1 MKDKINLDELLKQE
15 MGNLSSPPPAD
26 AWQFISNQ
34 LPIVPAAPVAASVKT
49 IAGIG
54 SKVIIA
60 TTIGV
65 VAISAAAWVVINKDN
80 QPSKTNNT
88 FVQQTNEITTD
99 NNITST
105 QIEPITSV
113 VEQQKPVVN
122 NEVVVDKK
130 PSKKPNQ
137 SNKTSKLPTTNF
149 IGLDKTIDTKK
160 VVELLPPIEVNKHE
174 EIVTPS
180 QPHNPNQPKAENAPT
195 NLVNNVVDEAF
206 LRPNI
211 PNVFTPNADG
221 YNDEFVITIE
231 SEILFDL
238 KITDAKGNVVFES
251 KDKNKHWNGTNQKTG
266 ENCQPGLYVLVFRYQ
281 VEGMEAPKIEQGF
294 VLLKQ

>member
-1 MKDKINLDELLKQE
+1 MKDKINLDELLKHE
-15 MGNLSSPPPAD
+15 MGNLSAPPPAN

-34 LPIVPAAPVAASVKT
+34 LPIVPAAPIAASVKT
-49 IAGIG
+49 IAGIS

-65 VAISAAAWVVINKDN
+65 VAISAAAWVIINKDN
-80 QPSKTNNT
+80 KPTKINNT
-88 FVQQTNEITTD
+88 LVQQQKDIATD

-105 QIEPITSV
+105 QIEPINKT
-113 VEQQKPVVN
+113 VEQENPVNKEVIKTVKKPTAKSIQTKNLGKKPATNFSNTEKIVEAN
-122 NEVVVDKK
+122 NTPEVIQQIVVDNHK
-130 PSKKPNQ
+130 
-137 SNKTSKLPTTNF
+137 
-149 IGLDKTIDTKK
+149 
-160 VVELLPPIEVNKHE
+160 

-180 QPHNPNQPKAENAPT
+180 QPQNTNQPKAENTEINP
-195 NLVNNVVDEAF
+195 LNNVVDEAF
-206 LRPNI
+206 LKPNI

-231 SEILFDL
+231 GETLFDL
-238 KITDAKGNVVFES
+238 KITDANGYVVFES

-266 ENCQPGLYVLVFRYQ
+266 KSCDQGLYILVFRYQ
-281 VEGMEAPKIEQGF
+281 IAGMKEPKIEQGF